1 MDWDDLKYVL
11 EIARRGGVT
20 AAARRLGVNHA
31 TVSRRVGALE
41 RKTGVRLFDR
51 LPAGYTPTPAGLEA
65 VRAAEIMETAVLSL
79 DGTLARRDIRTEGV
93 VTVTAP
99 LMFLASVP
107 FLRMVADLKQAYPG
121 IVLRLIASIDLL
133 NLHQRE
139 ADLAIRSSEQ
149 PDDSLFGLKLTP
161 IRSAAYAAPSYLASQ
176 SRAIRQDTMEWI
188 GHIPPDET
196 ENRPTEFYRDKIV
209 ALSANDKL
217 VAAAA
222 AKAGLGIAN
231 LPCYFGDHEP
241 GLRRV
246 STLPTRAY
254 SDFWLLTLPDL
265 AKVARIRAVMQVFA
279 SSAKRLR
286 AVFEGSAADN
296 PS

>member
-11 EIARRGGVT
+11 EVARCGGVT

-41 RKTGVRLFDR
+41 RKAGVRLFDR

-65 VRAAEIMETAVLSL
+65 VRAAEDMETAALSL
-79 DGTLARRDIRTEGV
+79 DRTLARRDIRTEGV

-99 LMFLASVP
+99 LMFLASAP
-107 FLRMVADLKQAYPG
+107 FLQMVADLKQAHPG
-121 IVLRLIASIDLL
+121 IILRLIASIDLL

-149 PDDSLFGLKLTP
+149 PDDGLFGLKLTP
-161 IRSAAYAAPSYLASQ
+161 IRAAAYAAPSYLDAYDG
-176 SRAIRQDTMEWI
+176 AVDPDTMEWI
-188 GHIPPDET
+188 GHIPPNET
-196 ENRPTEFYRDKIV
+196 ENRQTEFYHDKTV

-217 VAAAA
+217 VAASA

-231 LPCYFGDHEP
+231 LPCYYGDHEP

-246 STLPTRAY
+246 STLPTRSY

-265 AKVARIRAVMQVFA
+265 AKVARIRAVMRVFA
-279 SSAKRLR
+279 GSAKRIR
-286 AVFEGSAADN
+286 SVFEGSAAGKPN
-296 PS
+296 

>member
-11 EIARRGGVT
+11 EIARCGGVT

-31 TVSRRVGALE
+31 TVSRRMGALE
-41 RKTGVRLFDR
+41 RRAGVRFFDR
-51 LPAGYTPTPAGLEA
+51 LPTGYAPTSAGLEA
-65 VRAAEIMETAVLSL
+65 VRAAEEMEAAALSL
-79 DGTLARRDIRTEGV
+79 DRTLARRDIRTEGT

-99 LMFLASVP
+99 LMFLASAP
-107 FLRMVADLKQAYPG
+107 FLQMVADLKLAHPG

-149 PDDSLFGLKLTP
+149 PDETLFGLKLTP
-161 IRSAAYAAPSYLASQ
+161 IRAAAYAAPSYLDGLSEEVEPNE
-176 SRAIRQDTMEWI
+176 MEWI
-188 GHIPPDET
+188 GHIPPHTT
-196 ENRPTEFYRDKIV
+196 EHRQTEFYHDKAI

-217 VAAAA
+217 VAASA
-222 AKAGLGIAN
+222 AKAGLGVAN

-246 STLPTRAY
+246 DAMPTRAY
-254 SDFWLLTLPDL
+254 SDFWVLTLPDL
-265 AKVARIRAVMQVFA
+265 AKVARIRAVMRVFA
-279 SSAKRLR
+279 ASAKTLR
-286 AVFEGSAADN
+286 PVFEGVTARN
-296 PS
+296 PD